1 MRASIYN
8 AMPLEGVEEL
18 IKFMDYFEKNMAKK
32 ISKNNLKTL
41 RNKIDIIDRNIYKLI
56 QKRASHAIDIGKIK
70 SKVSPGSSYYKPDRE
85 TKILRNIIK
94 ANEKGLLPD
103 SKIRTIYKE
112 LISGCLSLE
121 EVLKVAYLG
130 PEGTHSEAAVHNQF
144 GSQVIKIPA
153 LTIDD
158 VFFQVMHDEVN
169 IGVVPVENSSEGVIN
184 TTLNCLADSEN
195 INIIGEISLDI
206 DHQLA
211 SGNKFDVNEAFAIAS
226 HPQALGQCSKWIG
239 KNLGNIKRLE
249 MPSSAVAAKY
259 AKDNKNILC
268 IVNSMAV
275 EKYKLK
281 LVKTNIQDFSENKTR
296 FLVIG
301 KHEVN
306 KTGKDKTSFL
316 IQTPNKPGSLL
327 SVLKPF
333 DKRRINLTKIETRP
347 SRGNV
352 NSHDFFV
359 DCEGH
364 IKDQKLKLAIKE
376 VIDTGAIVRNFG
388 SYPEYI

>member
-1 MRASIYN
+1 MSD
-8 AMPLEGVEEL
+8 
-18 IKFMDYFEKNMAKK
+18 K
-32 ISKNNLKTL
+32 NLKSL
-41 RNKIDIIDRNIYKLI
+41 RNRIDKIDKDLYKLI
-56 QKRASHAIDIGKIK
+56 QRRASYAVEIGKIK
-70 SKVSPGSSYYKPDRE
+70 SKISPSSSFYKPDRE
-85 TKILRNIIK
+85 TKILRNILK
-94 ANEKGLLPD
+94 ANDKGLLPD
-103 SKIRTIYKE
+103 SKIRSIYKE

-121 EVLKVAYLG
+121 EILKVAYLG
-130 PEGTHSEAAVHNQF
+130 PEGTHSEAAVYNQF
-144 GSQVIKIPA
+144 GSQVKRIPA

-158 VFFQVMHDEVN
+158 VFFQVMNDEVN

-195 INIIGEISLDI
+195 INIIGEIFLDI

-211 SGNKFDVNEAFAIAS
+211 SGNKFNINEAFAIAS
-226 HPQALGQCSKWIG
+226 HPQALGQCSKWIE
-239 KNLGNIKRLE
+239 KNLGNIKRLD
-249 MPSSAVAAKY
+249 MPSSAAAAKY
-259 AKDNKNILC
+259 SKDNKNILC
-268 IVNSMAV
+268 IVNSMAIQ
-275 EKYKLK
+275 KYKLK

-333 DKRRINLTKIETRP
+333 DKKNINLSKIETRP
-347 SRGNV
+347 SRGNI
-352 NSHDFFV
+352 NSHDFFI

-364 IKDQKLKLAIKE
+364 IKDQKLRMAIKE

-388 SYPEYI
+388 SYPEYV

>member
-1 MRASIYN
+1 MSD
-8 AMPLEGVEEL
+8 
-18 IKFMDYFEKNMAKK
+18 K
-32 ISKNNLKTL
+32 NLKSL
-41 RNKIDIIDRNIYKLI
+41 RNSIDKIDKDLYKLI
-56 QKRASHAIDIGKIK
+56 QRRASYAVEIGKIK
-70 SKVSPGSSYYKPDRE
+70 SKISPSSSFYKPDRE
-85 TKILRNIIK
+85 TKILRNILK
-94 ANEKGLLPD
+94 ANDKGLLPD
-103 SKIRTIYKE
+103 SKIRSIYKE

-121 EVLKVAYLG
+121 EILKVAYLG
-130 PEGTHSEAAVHNQF
+130 PEGTHSEAAVYNQF
-144 GSQVIKIPA
+144 GSQVKRIPA

-158 VFFQVMHDEVN
+158 VFFQVINDEVN

-195 INIIGEISLDI
+195 INIIGEIFLDI

-211 SGNKFDVNEAFAIAS
+211 SGNKFNINEAFAIAS
-226 HPQALGQCSKWIG
+226 HPQALGQCSKWIE
-239 KNLGNIKRLE
+239 KNLGNIKRLD
-249 MPSSAVAAKY
+249 MPSSAAAAKY

-275 EKYKLK
+275 QKYKLK

-333 DKRRINLTKIETRP
+333 DKKNINLSKIETRP
-347 SRGNV
+347 SRGNI
-352 NSHDFFV
+352 NSHDFFI

-364 IKDQKLKLAIKE
+364 IKDQKLRMAIKE

-388 SYPEYI
+388 SYPEYV

>member
-1 MRASIYN
+1 MSD
-8 AMPLEGVEEL
+8 
-18 IKFMDYFEKNMAKK
+18 K
-32 ISKNNLKTL
+32 NLKSL
-41 RNKIDIIDRNIYKLI
+41 RNRIDKIDKDLYKLI
-56 QKRASHAIDIGKIK
+56 QRRASYAVEIGKIK
-70 SKVSPGSSYYKPDRE
+70 SKISPSSSFYKPDRE
-85 TKILRNIIK
+85 TKILRNILK
-94 ANEKGLLPD
+94 ANDKGLLPD
-103 SKIRTIYKE
+103 SKIRSIYKE

-121 EVLKVAYLG
+121 EILKVAYLG
-130 PEGTHSEAAVHNQF
+130 PEGTHSEAAVYNQF
-144 GSQVIKIPA
+144 GSQVKRIPA

-158 VFFQVMHDEVN
+158 VFFQVINDEVN

-184 TTLNCLADSEN
+184 TTLNCLADSQN
-195 INIIGEISLDI
+195 INIIGEIFLDI

-211 SGNKFDVNEAFAIAS
+211 SGNKFNINEAFAIAS
-226 HPQALGQCSKWIG
+226 HPQALGQCSKWIE
-239 KNLGNIKRLE
+239 KNLGNIKRLD
-249 MPSSAVAAKY
+249 MPSSAAAAKY

-268 IVNSMAV
+268 IVNSMAIQ
-275 EKYKLK
+275 KYKLK

-333 DKRRINLTKIETRP
+333 DKKNINLSKIETRP
-347 SRGNV
+347 SRGNI
-352 NSHDFFV
+352 NSHDFFI

-364 IKDQKLKLAIKE
+364 IKDQKLRMAIKE

-388 SYPEYI
+388 SYPEYV

>member
-1 MRASIYN
+1 MSD
-8 AMPLEGVEEL
+8 
-18 IKFMDYFEKNMAKK
+18 K
-32 ISKNNLKTL
+32 NLKSL
-41 RNKIDIIDRNIYKLI
+41 RNRIDKIDKDLYKLI
-56 QKRASHAIDIGKIK
+56 QRRASYAVEIGKIK
-70 SKVSPGSSYYKPDRE
+70 SKISPSSSFYKPDRE
-85 TKILRNIIK
+85 TKILRNILK
-94 ANEKGLLPD
+94 ANDKGLLPD
-103 SKIRTIYKE
+103 SKIRLIYKE

-121 EVLKVAYLG
+121 EILKVAYLG
-130 PEGTHSEAAVHNQF
+130 PEGTHSEAAVYNQF
-144 GSQVIKIPA
+144 GSQVKRIPA

-158 VFFQVMHDEVN
+158 VFFQVINDEVN

-195 INIIGEISLDI
+195 INIIGEIFLDI

-211 SGNKFDVNEAFAIAS
+211 SGNKFNINEAFAIAS
-226 HPQALGQCSKWIG
+226 HPQALGQCSKWIE
-239 KNLGNIKRLE
+239 KNLGNIKRLD
-249 MPSSAVAAKY
+249 MPSSAAAAKY

-268 IVNSMAV
+268 IVNSMAIQ
-275 EKYKLK
+275 KYKLK
-281 LVKTNIQDFSENKTR
+281 LVKKNIQDFSENKTR

-333 DKRRINLTKIETRP
+333 DKKNINLSKIETRP
-347 SRGNV
+347 SRGNI
-352 NSHDFFV
+352 NSHDFFI

-364 IKDQKLKLAIKE
+364 IKDQKLRMAIKE

-388 SYPEYI
+388 SYPEYV

>member
-1 MRASIYN
+1 MSDKS
-8 AMPLEGVEEL
+8 LE
-18 IKFMDYFEKNMAKK
+18 N
-32 ISKNNLKTL
+32 L
-41 RNKIDIIDRNIYKLI
+41 RNKIDKIDKDIYKLI
-56 QKRASHAIDIGKIK
+56 QRRASHAVAIGKIK
-70 SKVSPGSSYYKPDRE
+70 SKVSPSSSFYKPDRE
-85 TKILRNIIK
+85 TKILRNILK

-121 EVLKVAYLG
+121 EILKVAYLG
-130 PEGTHSEAAVHNQF
+130 PEGTHSEAAVYNQF
-144 GSQVIKIPA
+144 GSQVKRIPA

-184 TTLNCLADSEN
+184 TTLNCLVDSEN
-195 INIIGEISLDI
+195 INIIGEIFLDI

-211 SGNKFDVNEAFAIAS
+211 SGNKFSLNEAFAIAS
-226 HPQALGQCSKWIG
+226 HPQALGQCSKWIE

-275 EKYKLK
+275 QKYKLK
-281 LVKTNIQDFSENKTR
+281 MVKTNIQDFSENKTR

-301 KHEVN
+301 KHKIN

-316 IQTPNKPGSLL
+316 IQTPNKPGSLM

-333 DKRRINLTKIETRP
+333 EKRKINLSKIETRP
-347 SRGNV
+347 SRGNI

-364 IKDQKLKLAIKE
+364 IKEQKLTLAIKE
-376 VIDTGAIVRNFG
+376 VVETGAIVRNFG
-388 SYPEYI
+388 SYPEYV